1 MLTPTA
7 LLLLAANVALTA
19 YAFRRQDLFQRL
31 LFQVRPVRQG
41 QWYRLITAGF
51 LHVSWSHLLFNML
64 SFYFFA
70 GVVEQRLGALGF
82 LLLYTL
88 SLLGGNVLS
97 LALQR
102 QNLSY
107 SAVGASGA
115 VSGVVYA
122 AIVFNPGMKLA
133 FILLPI
139 PFPAWIFGIGFILYS
154 MYGMNRGSDG
164 IGHEAHLGG
173 ALSGLLLAIAL
184 RPDLAQQHPLT
195 LIYIAVPAAVF
206 LVIRLVKPGLLG
218 MTQPTGRENWDVDD
232 HYRAQRKAREDEF
245 NRILEK
251 IQTEGRASLTE
262 EEERFLNRHAR

>member
-1 MLTPTA
+1 MLSITA
-7 LLLLAANVALTA
+7 ILLIGANVGLTA
-19 YAFRRQDLFQRL
+19 YAFQRRDVFERL
-31 LFQVRPVRQG
+31 LFQIRPVVQG

-51 LHVSWSHLLFNML
+51 LHVSWNHLLLNML
-64 SFYFFA
+64 SLYFFA
-70 GVVEQRLGALGF
+70 GAVEQRLGALGF
-82 LLLYTL
+82 LLVYAV
-88 SLLGGNVLS
+88 SLLGGNLLS

-102 QNLSY
+102 QNLAY

-115 VSGVVYA
+115 VSGIVYA

-154 MYGMNRGSDG
+154 MYGMNRGGDG

-173 ALSGLLLAIAL
+173 ALSGLLLAVVL

-218 MTQPTGRENWDVDD
+218 MTQPTGQENWDVDD

-251 IQTEGRASLTE
+251 IQREGQDSLTA
-262 EEERFLNRHAR
+262 EEERFLDRHAR